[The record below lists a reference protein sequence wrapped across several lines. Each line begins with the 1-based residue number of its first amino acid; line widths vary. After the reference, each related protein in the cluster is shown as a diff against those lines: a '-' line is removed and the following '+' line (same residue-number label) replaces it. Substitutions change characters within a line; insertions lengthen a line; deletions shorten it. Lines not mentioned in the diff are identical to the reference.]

1 MRELVSHGVRRV
13 RPRFKKRLERPE
25 QQAMRE
31 LVSRSASRLKQQ
43 AMRELVSSGIKKAP
57 NISARGFVFRSYL
70 DFLPSSTSLSS
81 SVNLAF
87 AFGHDAVA
95 SSMIARIILSR

>member
-1 MRELVSHGVRRV
+1 MRELVSHGVRDV

-57 NISARGFVFRSYL
+57 KGLDKGKKKGERSS
-70 DFLPSSTSLSS
+70 PC
-81 SVNLAF
+81 
-87 AFGHDAVA
+87 
-95 SSMIARIILSR
+95 